1 MPAVV
6 NKSSGKKSKNSGKT
20 TKNATST
27 DTPVEVQTT
36 EASDKKSSKK
46 KSKKAAS
53 TSQDTQDAAK
63 FVSKRPNE
71 DVKVSKKTKKSK
83 VEVASQSDSDDETGT
98 TEVVVKNDLKLKE
111 DKPADLDDEDMEVG
125 ESKQEAK
132 SESDLKKEQEEQASA
147 EVALPSETEHID
159 SRFESLGL
167 CEKSMQAI
175 VDMGF
180 TDMTEIQRRSIPE
193 LLKGKDLLGAACTGS
208 GKTLAFLLPCIE
220 LLYKLQ
226 FTPRNGTGVLVIS
239 PTRELSLQI
248 LGVAKDLLKYHSQTY
263 GIVMGGANRKAEA
276 EKLGKGVNLLV
287 STPGR
292 LLDHLQSTK
301 GFNYKNLQALVI
313 DEADRCLEIG
323 FEEEMKQII
332 KLLPVKRQT
341 LLFSATQTRNV
352 EDLAR
357 ISLKTEPVYV
367 GVDDNNVVATAA
379 GIEQGYVLCP
389 SEKRFLLLFTFLK
402 KNMNKKI
409 IVFLSS
415 CNSVKYHAELL
426 NYIDIPVMDI
436 HGRQKQA
443 KRTSTF
449 YEFCNADKGILL
461 ATDVAARGLDIP
473 AVDWI
478 IQFDPS
484 DDPKEYIHRVGRT
497 ARGKGKQGRALLF
510 LLPEEM
516 GFLRFLKHAKI
527 PCNEFIFPSNK
538 IANVQ
543 SQLEK
548 LVEKNYY
555 LHKSAKDA
563 YRSYLQSYA
572 SHSHK
577 QIFNVQGL
585 DLQKVAIAFGFRV
598 PPSVS
603 LNVHASKDAKMS
615 RRVGNH
621 GGWGKDK
628 KQADKARVYKN
639 MGTGGNKDARQFS
652 K

>member
-6 NKSSGKKSKNSGKT
+6 SKMSGKKSKTSGKSPKAPT
-20 TKNATST
+20 ATPT
-27 DTPVEVQTT
+27 ATPK
-36 EASDKKSSKK
+36 SSKKSSKK
-46 KSKKAAS
+46 STPTPTPTPSSTTKRSAESTPKSSEKKGVKKAKVEDVES
-53 TSQDTQDAAK
+53 ENE
-63 FVSKRPNE
+63 NE
-71 DVKVSKKTKKSK
+71 DV
-83 VEVASQSDSDDETGT
+83 QQ
-98 TEVVVKNDLKLKE
+98 VVQVKNNLLTKNSL
-111 DKPADLDDEDMEVG
+111 PVSLDDEDIDMSDDSKSDSEEVD
-125 ESKQEAK
+125 EKT
-132 SESDLKKEQEEQASA
+132 DREQAA
-147 EVALPSETEHID
+147 ANEAALPSTEEIID
-159 SRFESLGL
+159 TKFASLSMS
-167 CEKSMQAI
+167 EKTMQAI
-175 VDMGF
+175 NDMGF
-180 TDMTEIQRRSIPE
+180 TDMTEIQRRSIPV
-193 LLKGKDLLGAACTGS
+193 LMKGNDLLASACTGS

-226 FTPRNGTGVLVIS
+226 FTPRNGTGVLIIS

-263 GIVMGGANRKAEA
+263 GIVMGGANRKTEA
-276 EKLGKGVNLLV
+276 DKLAKGVNLLV

-301 GFNYKNLQALVI
+301 GFVYKNLQALVI

-357 ISLKTEPVYV
+357 ISLKKEPTYV
-367 GVDDNNVVATAA
+367 GVDDQNLVATAA

-389 SEKRFLLLFTFLK
+389 SEKRFMLLFTFLK
-402 KNMNKKI
+402 KNLNKKI
-409 IVFLSS
+409 MVFLSS

-449 YEFCNADKGILL
+449 YEFCNAEKGILL

-478 IQFDPS
+478 IQFDPT

-510 LLPEEM
+510 LLPEEI
-516 GFLRFLKHAKI
+516 GFLRFLKHAKV
-527 PCNEFIFPSNK
+527 PCNEFVFPSNK

-577 QIFNVQGL
+577 TIFNVQGL
-585 DLQKVAIAFGFRV
+585 DLQKVALAFGFRV
-598 PPSVS
+598 PPSVN
-603 LNVHASKDAKMS
+603 LNVHASKQDQKQS

-621 GGWGKDK
+621 GGWGKSK
-628 KQADKARVYKN
+628 EQADKARLYKN
-639 MGTGGNKDARQFS
+639 NAGLGTGGNRDGRQFS
-652 K
+652 R